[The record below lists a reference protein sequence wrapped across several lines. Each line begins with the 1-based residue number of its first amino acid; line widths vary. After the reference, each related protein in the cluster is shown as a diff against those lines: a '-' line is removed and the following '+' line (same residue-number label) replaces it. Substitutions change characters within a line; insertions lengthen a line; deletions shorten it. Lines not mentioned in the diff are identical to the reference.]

1 MVEKTKQDG
10 VILLVTTPGFP
21 YLKGGANTITRT
33 LLNEINSH
41 RKACVFVQGEWE
53 HREMHSNRYNDASV
67 YTMRLLL
74 PHISRNLLR
83 NTARFLID
91 LPHILIRLRRLLREE
106 RISIIGL
113 QMLVPQHIY
122 FWLLHIFGGPPYLI
136 SLRGSDVTRFDH
148 WPRFDRWL
156 MRRILKNA
164 ELVTTNS
171 HWLAEQVRSTWREG
185 VDFKRLRIV
194 YNGLSQ
200 GGVDEFTFDEGQ
212 PATNVAS
219 IIQGNYFSCV
229 SSFDHYKGHDLLI
242 EAWKTFIATH
252 PDWKLVLV
260 GDGPDY
266 DDRYRQADQSGIAG
280 SIIFAGQRSNRET
293 LQIIAASKGL
303 VLPSRSEAFG
313 NVLVEAAL
321 VGVPSIACAVGGVPE
336 IIDHEKNGLL
346 VPPEQSQ
353 AIADAMTR
361 LATDG
366 VLRTKL
372 AFAAKEKARS
382 CFTAEKMTDSYL
394 SAVDEALQHSQ
405 PAL

>member
-1 MVEKTKQDG
+1 MVENNKNSDA
-10 VILLVTTPGFP
+10 ILLVTTPGFP
-21 YLKGGANTITRT
+21 HLKGGANTITRT
-33 LLNEINSH
+33 LLNEIRRH

-53 HREMHSNRYNDASV
+53 HRNMCSNSYNGANV

-74 PHISRNLLR
+74 PHTSENSLR
-83 NTARFLID
+83 KTGRFLID
-91 LPHILIRLRRLLREE
+91 LPHVLIRLRRLLREE
-106 RISIIGL
+106 RVSIIGL

-122 FWLLHIFGGPPYLI
+122 FWVLHMLGGPPYLI
-136 SLRGSDVTRFDH
+136 SLRGSDVTRFNH

-156 MRRILKNA
+156 MRRILKDA

-171 HWLAEQVRSTWREG
+171 HWLAQQVRRTWREG
-185 VDFKRLRIV
+185 VDFKGLRIV
-194 YNGLSQ
+194 HNGLCQ
-200 GGVDEFTFDEGQ
+200 GGVEEFTFNEN
-212 PATNVAS
+212 PKTTNAAP
-219 IIQGNYFSCV
+219 ITEGNYFVCV
-229 SSFDHYKGHDLLI
+229 SSFDPYKGHDLLI
-242 EAWKTFIATH
+242 KAWKTFVTNH

-266 DDRYRQADQSGIAG
+266 DDRHRQAQKSGIAD
-280 SIIFAGQRSNRET
+280 SILFAGQRSNRET

-321 VGVPSIACAVGGVPE
+321 AGVPSIACAVGGVPE
-336 IIDHEKNGLL
+336 IIEHERNGLL
-346 VPPEQSQ
+346 VPPEQSE

-366 VLRTKL
+366 ALRATL
-372 AFAAKEKARS
+372 AAAAKEKARS
-382 CFTAEKMTDSYL
+382 CFTAERMTASYL
-394 SAVDEALQHSQ
+394 SAVDEVLQHSR